1 MMLTEFLVP
10 TYVQMLT
17 GLKNWLK
24 KAEDQRPNGGAE
36 PLLSARLVSDMFPL
50 STQIRFTCVQAIE
63 GVYRLQGRD
72 LPPMVS
78 EYLDEGRA
86 AGEQPGTMAEAIGRI
101 DAAIALIE
109 QAAGQADELAGNTE
123 IAHSLPMG
131 MTFDMTALQFGR
143 DWSLPQFYF
152 HICAAYNILRAQG
165 VELGKADYIGH
176 AIGYLRKSG

>member
-1 MMLTEFLVP
+1 MLTEFLIP
-10 TYVQMLT
+10 TYVHMLT
-17 GLKNWLK
+17 GLKNWLH
-24 KAEDQRPNGGAE
+24 KAETQCPNGDAE
-36 PLLSARLVSDMFPL
+36 ALLSARLASDMFPL
-50 STQIRFTCVQAIE
+50 STQIRFSCVQALE

-72 LPPMVS
+72 FPPIIL

-86 AGEQPGTMAEAIGRI
+86 GGEHPGSLADAVRRI
-101 DAAIALIE
+101 DDAIALVE
-109 QAAGQADELAGNTE
+109 QAATQADELAANTE

-152 HICAAYNILRAQG
+152 HICAAYSILRAQG

-176 AIGYLRKSG
+176 AIGYLRKSS

>member
-1 MMLTEFLVP
+1 MLTEFLVP

-17 GLKNWLK
+17 GLKNWLN
-24 KAEDQRPNGGAE
+24 KAQTQHPDGGVEA
-36 PLLSARLVSDMFPL
+36 LLSARLASDMFPL
-50 STQIRFTCVQAIE
+50 STQIRFACVQALE

-72 LPPMVS
+72 FPPMVL
-78 EYLDEGRA
+78 EYLNEGRA
-86 AGEQPGTMAEAIGRI
+86 GGEQPGTMAQAIGRI
-101 DAAIALIE
+101 DDAIALIE
-109 QAAGQADELAGNTE
+109 QSAAQAEELAGGTD

-152 HICAAYNILRAQG
+152 HICAAYSILRAQG

-176 AIGYLRKSG
+176 ALGYLRKTG